1 MAYNLA
7 MVGIGEKENTRRT
20 FASVVSSNYFAVL
33 GVAPVLGRAFL
44 PEEESPGTNAPVAI
58 VSHGYWKRY
67 GSNAGLLG
75 SQIIINGRPHS
86 VVGVMPRV
94 SPGTMHVFGSEVWV
108 PLSVYDQVANEFM
121 RRVATR

>member
-1 MAYNLA
+1 
-7 MVGIGEKENTRRT
+7 
-20 FASVVSSNYFAVL
+20 
-33 GVAPVLGRAFL
+33 
-44 PEEESPGTNAPVAI
+44 VAI

-94 SPGTMHVFGSEVWV
+94 SPGRCTCSAPKCGCHSASMIRSRTSSCAG
-108 PLSVYDQVANEFM
+108 
-121 RRVATR
+121 